1 MVLRSYDQ
9 KLKQVYN
16 LSQHDISKQL
26 EIAMVATLS
35 WNNVV
40 FNVKPYIYQLW
51 IKLSLADVLAYKCR
65 AK

>member
-1 MVLRSYDQ
+1 MF
-9 KLKQVYN
+9 N
-16 LSQHDISKQL
+16 LSQHDISKQR

-40 FNVKPYIYQLW
+40 FYVKPYIYELW

-65 AK
+65 AKKH